1 MKPPPP
7 NHSPEPSAGAATGPA
22 TRSKPSVGGGSGRG
36 RQSAMRTSG
45 IITRTVY
52 RSFVELGEQR
62 KKRSVSVRSVE
73 LVERLIYYVLLI
85 PAIFFIAVFF
95 VLQMSL
101 TAAVTIALLWFVS
114 FFIGG
119 YLFYRSAESVKN
131 QRPSTPSFTGPRDYA
146 IEDGWFVER
155 LPDAEKRVALSRVV
169 DLTIKPS
176 ASLLDFGELG
186 LIYLPFG
193 SASEGD
199 DQREFLEAIKSQ
211 LPRHGAA

>member
-1 MKPPPP
+1 
-7 NHSPEPSAGAATGPA
+7 
-22 TRSKPSVGGGSGRG
+22 
-36 RQSAMRTSG
+36 MRTSG
-45 IITRTVY
+45 IATKTAY
-52 RSFVELGEQR
+52 RSIVEISMER
-62 KKRSVSVRSVE
+62 KKRAASARIVKMVE
-73 LVERLIYYVLLI
+73 QLMFFVLLT
-85 PAIFFIAVFF
+85 PAIFFIAVYFI
-95 VLQMSL
+95 LHLSLMS
-101 TAAVTIALLWFVS
+101 AVIIALLWFVS

-119 YLFYRSAESVKN
+119 YLFYRCADSTSK

-193 SASEGD
+193 SASEGEG
-199 DQREFLEAIKSQ
+199 QREFLEAIKSQ
-211 LPRHGAA
+211 LPKHEVA